1 MVSGHTTSRRA
12 TGPDGEALR
21 REAEILERARHPG
34 VVELVAATTLDGATE
49 LLIADP
55 RGRPLAE
62 LALSL
67 EEVAGVVVALATTVA
82 DLHDIGIAHRGLV
95 ADAVTVADDGR
106 VVLDGFASAIRLDG
120 SPASWPHHPAA
131 RDDDAAVGELL
142 ATSLERCAPAE
153 IVARWEQATRWRLG
167 RKRRRGGVGPAA
179 TMRRWAAW
187 AATGTVLSRRLAAGL
202 ATDVPNA
209 RLPAARRPSTPW
221 PDSCVVDA
229 SRAGAT
235 DATGRGGEPEKGV
248 DRWGSDP
255 DLGADGWGGEPDL
268 GVDGWGGEPDLGV
281 DRWGHH
287 HPWRGDDATAGS
299 RTATVSA
306 VPVRTEPCPHLAGA
320 AGSANRPP
328 RWPRPFAAAVIAAVT
343 ASGIA
348 ATVVGHRRAVPT
360 LSGGPKCVAG
370 TKGSSCATYDAGVLA
385 AGAERFAVG
394 QPGDIAALGRWD
406 CAQATLAL
414 LRPAT
419 GEAWIFGR
427 WPAGDEGVAADPLGR
442 VPDAV
447 RLAVRSKGSCDTLV
461 AVRRD
466 GAATA
471 LTRSGP

>member
-62 LALSL
+62 LALTL

-209 RLPAARRPSTPW
+209 
-221 PDSCVVDA
+221 
-229 SRAGAT
+229 
-235 DATGRGGEPEKGV
+235 
-248 DRWGSDP
+248 
-255 DLGADGWGGEPDL
+255 
-268 GVDGWGGEPDLGV
+268 
-281 DRWGHH
+281 
-287 HPWRGDDATAGS
+287 
-299 RTATVSA
+299 
-306 VPVRTEPCPHLAGA
+306 
-320 AGSANRPP
+320 
-328 RWPRPFAAAVIAAVT
+328 
-343 ASGIA
+343 
-348 ATVVGHRRAVPT
+348 
-360 LSGGPKCVAG
+360 
-370 TKGSSCATYDAGVLA
+370 
-385 AGAERFAVG
+385 
-394 QPGDIAALGRWD
+394 
-406 CAQATLAL
+406 
-414 LRPAT
+414 
-419 GEAWIFGR
+419 
-427 WPAGDEGVAADPLGR
+427 
-442 VPDAV
+442 
-447 RLAVRSKGSCDTLV
+447 
-461 AVRRD
+461 
-466 GAATA
+466 
-471 LTRSGP
+471 

>member
-1 MVSGHTTSRRA
+1 
-12 TGPDGEALR
+12 
-21 REAEILERARHPG
+21 
-34 VVELVAATTLDGATE
+34 
-49 LLIADP
+49 
-55 RGRPLAE
+55 
-62 LALSL
+62 L

-120 SPASWPHHPAA
+120 SPASWPRHPAA
-131 RDDDAAVGELL
+131 RDDDAAVGEVL
-142 ATSLERCAPAE
+142 AKSLERCAPAE
-153 IVARWEQATRWRLG
+153 IVAPWEDATRWRFG
-167 RKRRRGGVGPAA
+167 RKRHRLGVGPAA

-202 ATDVPNA
+202 ATDIPNA
-209 RLPAARRPSTPW
+209 RLPAARRPLTPW
-221 PDSCVVDA
+221 PESCEVHPGG
-229 SRAGAT
+229 AGAT
-235 DATGRGGEPEKGV
+235 DAIGGEPE
-248 DRWGSDP
+248 
-255 DLGADGWGGEPDL
+255 L
-268 GVDGWGGEPDLGV
+268 GVDGWGREPDLGV

-287 HPWRGDDATAGS
+287 HPPRGDHATAGS
-299 RTATVSA
+299 CTATVSA
-306 VPVRTEPCPHLAGA
+306 VSVCTEPRPHLAGA
-320 AGSANRPP
+320 AGSATRPP

-348 ATVVGHRRAVPT
+348 AAVVGHQRTVPT
-360 LSGGPKCVAG
+360 LSGGPNCVAG

-447 RLAVRSKGSCDTLV
+447 RLAVRSKGSCDTVV

-466 GAATA
+466 GGATA